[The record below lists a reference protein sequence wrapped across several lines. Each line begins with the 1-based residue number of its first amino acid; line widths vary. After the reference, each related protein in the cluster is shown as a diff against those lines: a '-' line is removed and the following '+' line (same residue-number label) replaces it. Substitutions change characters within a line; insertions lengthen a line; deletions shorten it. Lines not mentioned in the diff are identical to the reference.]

1 MQLHRLRLTNFR
13 QHADTEIVLGL
24 GLTAIIGPNGSGKTT
39 LLEAIAWA
47 LYGAQAARGTKES
60 IRWNRAA
67 PRSQVKVELSLSLG
81 AHEYRVVR
89 GLYQAELYQDGGDKP
104 IASSHQEVTSR
115 VIRLLGMTLSEFF
128 NTYFTGQKEL
138 AIMASLTPSERAKF
152 LSRLLGYE
160 KLKDVQDE
168 LREGRSVLRGE
179 LTATERSLG
188 DEAALRE
195 ELDRA
200 KRELDASGTR
210 YEEAQ
215 RAHTTAER
223 ELTEV
228 GPEWNRLV
236 ALREQIAASQSNLK
250 LARQAVEEGRRE
262 CMRLDKELATALR
275 ARDELAELEDVLRE
289 VDPLRVELEALNA
302 EAKRA
307 GKRRSLMGKL
317 EEVSAET
324 DRLTNRVRVLE
335 NAELELE
342 RAREEAREAQKRLAL
357 MQDEEAKNRM
367 AWIRDRQDAETK
379 LASFRDQYGD
389 LTRQKKRV
397 EELGP
402 DGTCPTCSRVLGDEY
417 DRVLASLRTQMEE
430 IESTGKFFRQR
441 FEQLK
446 KEPEEMP
453 LVVEGRKQ
461 LAGTADKAGALV
473 GACEARVR
481 ERGDVVKELDARM
494 EHKINLEK
502 ELAALP
508 GRYDTNRHD
517 SVRAKLKGLEPT
529 VQAAMRLRVTAE
541 QAKGLVKEAEGAE
554 RILSEKE
561 EVVARLTD
569 RIESMGFS
577 EKEFEVVG
585 RRYEDVQLRVRQRE
599 LEIARLEGD
608 LKASEA
614 VARGLEQKREA
625 RATNLRRAK
634 DLRRELRVTE
644 VLDLAIRDLRTE
656 LNASMRP
663 ELSEIASSFL
673 AELTE
678 DRYHEL
684 ALDEDYNVRIV
695 EDGVEK
701 SVISGG
707 EDDVANLALRL
718 AVSQMVAE
726 RSGHPLSLLVLD
738 EIFGS
743 LDEVKREN
751 VIELL
756 RRLRDRFPQ
765 VVLISHIES
774 VRDGADRVL
783 RVRFN
788 ESTGASVVTEG
799 SGSDGNQDLAA

>member
-60 IRWNRAA
+60 IRWNGAA
-67 PRSQVKVELSLSLG
+67 PRSQVRVELSLSLG

-160 KLKDVQDE
+160 KLKDVQDQ

-188 DEAALRE
+188 DEGALRE
-195 ELDRA
+195 ELGRA
-200 KRELDASGTR
+200 KRELDASRTR
-210 YEEAQ
+210 HEEAQ
-215 RAHTTAER
+215 RARTTAER

-236 ALREQIAASQSNLK
+236 ALREQVTASQSNLK

-262 CMRLDKELATALR
+262 CMRVDKELATALR
-275 ARDELAELEDVLRE
+275 ARDELEELEDVLRE
-289 VDPLRVELEALNA
+289 VDPLRVELEALDA

-335 NAELELE
+335 NAESELE
-342 RAREEAREAQKRLAL
+342 RAREQAREAEKRLVL
-357 MQDEEAKNRM
+357 VQDEEAKNRT
-367 AWIRDRQDAETK
+367 AWIRDRQDADTK

-389 LTRQKKRV
+389 LNRQRKRV

-402 DGTCPTCSRVLGDEY
+402 DGTCPTCSRVLGDEHA
-417 DRVLASLRTQMEE
+417 RVLASLNTQMEE

-446 KEPEEMP
+446 KEPEEMV
-453 LVVEGRKQ
+453 LVVAQRKQ
-461 LAGTADKAGALV
+461 LAGAADKARALV

-481 ERGDVVKELDARM
+481 ECGDLVKELDARM

-508 GRYDTNRHD
+508 DRYDANRHD
-517 SVRAKLKGLEPT
+517 SVRANLKGLEPT
-529 VQAAMRLRVTAE
+529 VQAAMRSRVKAE
-541 QAKGLVKEAEGAE
+541 QVEGLVKEVDGAG
-554 RILSEKE
+554 RNLSEKE
-561 EVVARLTD
+561 EIVARLTD
-569 RIESMGFS
+569 KIESMGFS
-577 EKEFEVVG
+577 ETEFEVVAK
-585 RRYEDVQLRVRQRE
+585 RYEDAQLRARRRE
-599 LEIARLEGD
+599 LEIAGLEGD
-608 LKASEA
+608 LKATEA
-614 VARGLEQKREA
+614 MVRGFEQKTEEL
-625 RATNLRRAK
+625 ATNVRRLK
-634 DLRRELRVTE
+634 DIKKELRVAE
-644 VLDLAIRDLRTE
+644 VLDSAIRDLRTE

-707 EDDVANLALRL
+707 EEDVANLALRL

-788 ESTGASVVTEG
+788 EGTGASVVTEG